1 MNRRDRFDSGIAQ
14 GLISRARRAVR
25 TLQREPNTTTRD
37 VARRALSR
45 IYEES
50 EPGNRMFEAI
60 EGAIAALYALYPYHA
75 PFVAVHP
82 ADLDVVL
89 QWLDY
94 GFPLQRY
101 ARPITTHMARD
112 TVQVC
117 DQTGQAFVS
126 LSDACRVLGISRG
139 MLARYRRGE
148 LPNAD
153 GYSFHEE
160 PAFRHIAQRGKE
172 TPDPRRSTPRYASDA
187 ANVVPADRYSSEQRR
202 YQ

>member
-1 MNRRDRFDSGIAQ
+1 MNSRDRFDSGIAQ

-50 EPGNRMFEAI
+50 EPGNRTFDAI
-60 EGAIAALYALYPYHA
+60 EGAIAALFALYPYHA
-75 PFVAVHP
+75 PFVAAP
-82 ADLDVVL
+82 AVQLDIVL

-101 ARPITTHMARD
+101 ARPITARMARH

-117 DQTGQAFVS
+117 DQTGRAFVS
-126 LSDACRVLGISRG
+126 FSDACRVLGISRG

-148 LPNAD
+148 RPYAD

-172 TPDPRRSTPRYASDA
+172 PSDPRQSVLGGRDGTNAIPLGC
-187 ANVVPADRYSSEQRR
+187 
-202 YQ
+202 